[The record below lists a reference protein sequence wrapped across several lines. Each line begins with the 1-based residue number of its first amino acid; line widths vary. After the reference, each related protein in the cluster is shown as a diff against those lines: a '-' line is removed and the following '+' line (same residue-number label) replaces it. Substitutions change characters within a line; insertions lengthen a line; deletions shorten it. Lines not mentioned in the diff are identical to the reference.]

1 MKIADYFN
9 VSTDYLLGRIKL
21 RQPLENL
28 RDDIEKS
35 GDNISTVTLFKR
47 YTKKN
52 MELLNHIIDAFFDE
66 SNESSSGIIKEIFD
80 TVGYRIDKEK

>member
-1 MKIADYFN
+1 
-9 VSTDYLLGRIKL
+9 
-21 RQPLENL
+21 
-28 RDDIEKS
+28 
-35 GDNISTVTLFKR
+35 
-47 YTKKN
+47 